1 MRGQNNLSKGQDN
14 LLEGVNMNFKD
25 LSGRP
30 DVVYKVV
37 YKLVTGKIFY
47 EHLDNY
53 LDGELWFSDW
63 HKFDDQREGK
73 YLCSSSVD
81 KTLRKKLEEA
91 KCIYTVCS
99 TTLSPD
105 IFELWA
111 RFLENPPALCLVL
124 RIDGLDTK
132 EFNQDGLNTTGANK
146 NVLNR
151 DRLVKKDYGQFSGC
165 LVDYRH
171 KLKTSNELTGSDP
184 DEKALEILST
194 KKIRYAYEEEYRLL
208 RDDQNP
214 AMHKTGEVKGII
226 IGGCCSKE
234 DNAFNELQNK
244 AEGKGIPIFHAV
256 IDYTHESVEIREN
269 VCSSCFQNLS
279 LRAGSPPG

>member
-1 MRGQNNLSKGQDN
+1 MRGQNNLPEGQDN
-14 LLEGVNMNFKD
+14 LFEGVNMSFKD

-30 DVVYKVV
+30 DVV

-47 EHLDNY
+47 EHLDKY

-73 YLCSSSVD
+73 YFCSSSVD
-81 KTLRKKLEEA
+81 KTLREKLREELREA
-91 KCIYTVCS
+91 KYCYTVCS

-124 RIDGLDTK
+124 RIDGLDTTEFK
-132 EFNQDGLNTTGANK
+132 ENGLNTTGVNQ

-151 DRLVKKDYGQFSGC
+151 NRLVKKDYGQFSGC

-171 KLKTSNELTGSDP
+171 KLKTSNELTGSGP

-208 RDDQNP
+208 WHDKEP
-214 AMHKTGEVKGII
+214 AMHKTGEVQGII

-234 DNAFNELQNK
+234 DNAFKELRNK
-244 AEGKGIPIFHAV
+244 ARGKNIPIFHAF
-256 IDYTHESVEIREN
+256 IDYTHESVEIQGD
-269 VCSSCFQNLS
+269 VCSSCFQI
-279 LRAGSPPG
+279 